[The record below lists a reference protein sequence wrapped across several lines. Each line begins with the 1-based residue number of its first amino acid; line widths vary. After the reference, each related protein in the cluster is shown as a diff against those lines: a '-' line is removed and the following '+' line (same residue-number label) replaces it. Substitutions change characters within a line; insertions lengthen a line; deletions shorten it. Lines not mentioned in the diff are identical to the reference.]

1 MDEILN
7 DLAKFRDFVTY
18 KNPSVTFFGS
28 ARFDENSKYCK
39 MAFSLA
45 KQLADG
51 GFAVV
56 SGGGPGVM
64 GAYESGKSPS
74 VGLNIVLPF
83 EQVTNKYATTSFI
96 FSNLSARKFALI
108 ERSSAFLVFPGGF
121 GTLDE
126 LFEIL
131 VLAQIGA
138 KKAKIFLIGRE
149 FWSKLDDFIK
159 TTLIREKAVSKED
172 LLLYTISDDLDAV
185 RDEILGIL
193 N

>member
-7 DLAKFRDFVTY
+7 DLAKFRDFATY

-51 GFAVV
+51 DFAVV

-64 GAYESGKSPS
+64 EAANKGAYESGKSPS
-74 VGLNIVLPF
+74 IGLNIVLPF
-83 EQVTNKYATTSFI
+83 EQVTNRYATSNFV

-108 ERSSAFLVFPGGF
+108 ER
-121 GTLDE
+121 
-126 LFEIL
+126 
-131 VLAQIGA
+131 
-138 KKAKIFLIGRE
+138 
-149 FWSKLDDFIK
+149 
-159 TTLIREKAVSKED
+159 
-172 LLLYTISDDLDAV
+172 
-185 RDEILGIL
+185 
-193 N
+193 

>member
-1 MDEILN
+1 M
-7 DLAKFRDFVTY
+7 TY

-45 KQLADG
+45 KELADG
-51 GFAVV
+51 GFAVI

-64 GAYESGKSPS
+64 EAVNKGAYESGKSPS

-138 KKAKIFLIGRE
+138 KKAKIFLIGSE

-172 LLLYTISDDLDAV
+172 LSLYTISDDLDAV

>member
-64 GAYESGKSPS
+64 EAVNKGAYESGKSPS

-121 GTLDE
+121 G
-126 LFEIL
+126 IL

>member
-7 DLAKFRDFVTY
+7 DLAKFRDFMTY

-28 ARFDENSKYCK
+28 ARFDENSEYCK

-45 KQLADG
+45 KELADG
-51 GFAVV
+51 GFAVI

-64 GAYESGKSPS
+64 EAVNKGAYESGKSPS

-108 ERSSAFLVFPGGF
+108 ERSRECLLFPVGY
-121 GTLDE
+121 GTLD
-126 LFEIL
+126 
-131 VLAQIGA
+131 
-138 KKAKIFLIGRE
+138 
-149 FWSKLDDFIK
+149 D
-159 TTLIREKAVSKED
+159 
-172 LLLYTISDDLDAV
+172 
-185 RDEILGIL
+185 
-193 N
+193 